1 VLEAPAALPVLVE
14 DQAQPTLDPSKTE
27 PEALALLRAPA
38 VVQAQRTLD
47 LLSKIEPE
55 ALAALPVLVEDQ
67 DRPTLDP

>member
-1 VLEAPAALPVLVE
+1 
-14 DQAQPTLDPSKTE
+14 
-27 PEALALLRAPA
+27 

-47 LLSKIEPE
+47 LLSKTEPE